1 MNNYSNESDQVF
13 RYVMNGMQILLKVTG
28 TASREMIAF
37 FAAMQKKADEKTS
50 GRQKLKKLLAS
61 GSELKVFTIKGR
73 DKFRIFADNAKK
85 WGVVYSVVRREA
97 KDRKDEIYEVLVKA
111 EDAAKLNRMI
121 EKYGLMNDVSISIER
136 SSEEKTEKSDVMK
149 AREVVD
155 RMLQPTIVDR
165 VEEEEDNPGAQA
177 AEREDLFAA
186 GLMQSDFD
194 ESDGVKRYEGL
205 PPWERPSV
213 KDEIKR
219 IIRITK
225 TRKKEKDL
233 SKELLKSVIEQGKE
247 EL

>member
-13 RYVMNGMQILLKVTG
+13 RYVMNGMQILLRVTG
-28 TASREMIAF
+28 TVSKDMIAF

-50 GRQKLKKLLAS
+50 GRQKLKKLLQS

-85 WGVVYSVVRREA
+85 WGVVYSVVRRES

-121 EKYGLMNDVSISIER
+121 EKYGLMNDVSISVER
-136 SSEEKTEKSDVMK
+136 EPEKQNEKSDVMK

-155 RMLQPTIVDR
+155 RMMQPTIMDR
-165 VEEEEDNPGAQA
+165 LEEDESVPGGRA
-177 AEREDLFAA
+177 AERENLFAA
-186 GLMQSDFD
+186 ESMHFDLD
-194 ESDGVKRYEGL
+194 ESDGIKRYEGL
-205 PPWERPSV
+205 PPWERPSI

-219 IIRITK
+219 IIRIAK
-225 TRKKEKDL
+225 TNKQNKDL
-233 SKELLKSVIEQGKE
+233 GKDVLKSVINHGRE
-247 EL
+247 ES

>member
-28 TASREMIAF
+28 SVSKEMIAF
-37 FAAMQKKADEKTS
+37 FAAMQKKTDEKTS

-61 GSELKVFTIKGR
+61 GSELKVFTVKGR
-73 DKFRIFADNAKK
+73 DRFRIFADNAKK

-97 KDRKDEIYEVLVKA
+97 ADRRNEIYEILVKA

-121 EKYGLMNDVSISIER
+121 EKYGLMNDVSISVER
-136 SSEEKTEKSDVMK
+136 EPEENTEKSDVMK

-155 RMLQPTIVDR
+155 RMLQPALIDR
-165 VEEEEDNPGAQA
+165 VDEDENDPGVQA
-177 AEREDLFAA
+177 AERENLFAA
-186 GLMQSDFD
+186 ESIQFD
-194 ESDGVKRYEGL
+194 LSESDEIKRYEGL

-225 TRKKEKDL
+225 TKIKEKN
-233 SKELLKSVIEQGKE
+233 IGKDVLE
-247 EL
+247 SAVENGREGS